1 MKQLTLDSLIT
12 AGRGKINMEGRKI
25 KMENRNMEKLK
36 KLRELALRGV
46 DGEKEQAIAMLEKLT
61 KKYGILTEEL
71 DEEIIKDFRFT
82 FHGDKERR
90 LLLQITYKI
99 TNETNRFHT
108 LFFTNTGRKCK
119 TECEISC
126 TEAQKIEI
134 EFLFDFYKKLW
145 EKELEALFSA
155 YIQKH
160 QLFGKLKNGEEGK
173 DITLEE
179 RIKMEK
185 MMYGLSNENPILQIE
200 KQKENKK

>member
-1 MKQLTLDSLIT
+1 
-12 AGRGKINMEGRKI
+12 
-25 KMENRNMEKLK
+25 MENKNIEKLK

-46 DGEKEQAIAMLEKLT
+46 GGEKTQAIAILEKLT
-61 KKYGILTEEL
+61 QKYGVSMEEL
-71 DEEIIKDFRFT
+71 DEDVIKDFRFT
-82 FHGDKERR
+82 FHGDKERK

-108 LFFTNTGRKCK
+108 LFFTNTGRKCR

-145 EKELEALFSA
+145 EKEIEALFSA

-160 QLFGKLKNGEEGK
+160 QLFGKLKDNERGK
-173 DITLEE
+173 ELTQEE
-179 RIKMEK
+179 RLKME
-185 MMYGLSNENPILQIE
+185 MMMSGLSGEKPTLQIQD
-200 KQKENKK
+200 KNV